1 MLRAPIYPSYRAHPT
16 TPSTHTPLPHIPPHI
31 PHTSTRRDSP
41 LAIQQLWTTRTPLLY
56 YDPPA
61 RDCRGVAHRRV
72 RNDLPWLLRV
82 LLRQVQAYGNVLKP
96 LVRERYDRGEGA
108 NRGNE
113 RVVRPAQQRC
123 AKPCAW
129 ARVIRAARTSSSR
142 ARLRHITLSHHTTP
156 HHSGAFA
163 RCLLAGTYT
172 LESASTEQL
181 QVQRRTGDNKYTD
194 KITFTLT
201 PSGAGC
207 KMDSCSESQ
216 VNSIT
221 DYSTNYCNS
230 AFVFVPPDVPCATLV
245 HLSRA
250 LSLSVFRAA
259 HT

>member
-1 MLRAPIYPSYRAHPT
+1 M
-16 TPSTHTPLPHIPPHI
+16 
-31 PHTSTRRDSP
+31 
-41 LAIQQLWTTRTPLLY
+41 
-56 YDPPA
+56 
-61 RDCRGVAHRRV
+61 
-72 RNDLPWLLRV
+72 
-82 LLRQVQAYGNVLKP
+82 
-96 LVRERYDRGEGA
+96 
-108 NRGNE
+108 
-113 RVVRPAQQRC
+113 
-123 AKPCAW
+123 
-129 ARVIRAARTSSSR
+129 IRAARTSSSR

-156 HHSGAFA
+156 HHSGVFA

-230 AFVFVPPDVPCATLV
+230 AFVFVPPDVPCTTLV

-250 LSLSVFRAA
+250 LSLSVFRTA